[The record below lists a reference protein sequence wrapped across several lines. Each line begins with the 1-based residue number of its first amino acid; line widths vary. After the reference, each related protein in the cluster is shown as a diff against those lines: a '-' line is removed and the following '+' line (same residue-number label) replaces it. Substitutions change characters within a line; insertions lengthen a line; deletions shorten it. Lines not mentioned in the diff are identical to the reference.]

1 MESMDKV
8 RKSEAVKKHESF
20 KDQAYRIIEGKIID
34 GELRPGDVID
44 RRSVAAQLGMSVAPV
59 LEAMLL
65 LTEEGLL
72 ETRPR
77 SLTRVRVLKKEDVRG
92 RHWIREA
99 LECQAARLIFGE
111 PVRSN
116 WETLLPLAK
125 AVDAARAA
133 NRARWRGESEFHIAL
148 ASLVGSGAFLAS
160 FRKAVGVGLFYEIS
174 MLDKTVPHRN
184 SSQRSHVALLEA
196 LRDAETPDMA
206 EFAIR
211 AHLNS
216 GKSSLGI
223 D

>member
-1 MESMDKV
+1 ME
-8 RKSEAVKKHESF
+8 KKRESF
-20 KDQAYRIIEGKIID
+20 KDQAYRIIEGKILG

-65 LTEEGLL
+65 LTEEGFL

-99 LECQAARLIFGE
+99 LECQASRLIFGE
-111 PVRSN
+111 PVRRS
-116 WETLLPLAK
+116 WERLLPLAE
-125 AVDAARAA
+125 AVDAARVA
-133 NRARWRGESEFHIAL
+133 NKARWRGESEFHIAL
-148 ASLVGSGAFLAS
+148 ASLVGSDMFLAS

-184 SSQRSHVALLEA
+184 SSQRSHVTLLEA
-196 LRDAETPDMA
+196 LRDAKTPDEA
-206 EFAIR
+206 ESAIR
-211 AHLNS
+211 IHLNS
-216 GKSSLGI
+216 GKASLGI
-223 D
+223 E